1 MKKIISVLAL
11 VLIMLMLEF
20 NFFKGCLPNTHVW
33 FETILAFV
41 VLAAVILWNN
51 FHKRNPVK

>member
-11 VLIMLMLEF
+11 VLVMLMMEF
-20 NFFKGCLPNTHVW
+20 NFFKGCLPDAYVW
-33 FETILAFV
+33 LETILAFV
-41 VLAAVILWNN
+41 VLAAVLLWNN